1 MELDQL
7 CDYIPFRYPAFE
19 AFICASQNL
28 SGSTGVYWTTISIR
42 SYYITATMQLGDLL
56 EQERVKIYFFT
67 LTVYKTNRGAPIVI
81 IKINILRTI
90 INVLH
95 SGRESG
101 KPFRP
106 FISLRI
112 TKPATICSHCNMYSL
127 LCNIFLDSYSI
138 LPFNSLSLSLALL

>member
-7 CDYIPFRYPAFE
+7 CDYIPFRDLTFKAG
-19 AFICASQNL
+19 ICTSQKL
-28 SGSTGVYWTTISIR
+28 SGITGVYWTTISIR
-42 SYYITATMQLGDLL
+42 SYYITATMQLGYLL

-95 SGRESG
+95 SRRESG

-106 FISLRI
+106 FIFLR
-112 TKPATICSHCNMYSL
+112 
-127 LCNIFLDSYSI
+127 
-138 LPFNSLSLSLALL
+138 LP